1 MSDSSDNYYDTSCV
15 NISSFQSI
23 SSTNEQT
30 IGEIACI
37 CSDQSGNFIYCFA
50 TTSDSNSGYIYKYDL
65 VLKNWIPYFDVSSGV
80 IPFSC
85 ITTNN
90 LGNVV
95 VLCTNNY
102 YQGANIN
109 YQSTIYCSTDGG
121 SNFNFC
127 QGVGPQS
134 NEPNYSN
141 NIIDV
146 TISGLL
152 SNSTNNIICITETE
166 CYLYCM
172 ENIGSTNAEFKNYDV
187 NLTNIT
193 NSNSPFRIF
202 TSVSITN
209 DGKFFA
215 ISSTISTMMPNTN
228 SSTLNV
234 GISGIYIF
242 SNFKSPTE
250 YQCIQFLNNSDYPYS
265 FYVSLSSYT
274 STSTK
279 STTLYDLTVV
289 ASDNYLE
296 TGNENMTI
304 LYESINYNYSLTS
317 YGTGDNTTISS
328 ISNQSYFYDVSGS
341 LIDSYNQFIGF
352 EPSNSGEFQ
361 IAFTPSDLFIT
372 NNYGVS
378 WYQQDINVLE
388 DGETYTSI
396 GVTNY
401 DPSGLLIFY
410 LGTNQGQ
417 IWEIYTDISGVE
429 YQLLDGSNNPI
440 ISAVSNVVQKIK
452 ATYQEIQSALSSHK
466 SLFNFLM
473 IWPYLVRELFKFI
486 MFIATAGAQLEIVA
500 LMFVVTMILRQIYKM
515 VIVFDPVIKNIN
527 LEPSGNIDPSGN
539 SKHHHHLNKFRIFW
553 NLGVIS
559 TKHKIHEWLLNTF
572 GIEELKSLIDTFLE
586 EIEQNID
593 EGNTLQV
600 AIDNIITPII
610 LEFTVKLVDYL
621 QNLLSEFREDIINDI
636 TKLITTLFSDIE
648 QKITRIFDSKLN
660 PKPS

>member
-15 NISSFQSI
+15 NISSFQPI

-65 VLKNWIPYFDVSSGV
+65 VLKNWIPYFDLSSGV

-90 LGNVV
+90 LGNIV
-95 VLCTNNY
+95 VLCTINY
-102 YQGANIN
+102 YQGLNIN

-121 SNFNFC
+121 SSFNYC
-127 QGVGPQS
+127 QGVGASS
-134 NEPNYSN
+134 NESNSSN

-152 SNSTNNIICITETE
+152 ANNTNNIICITESE
-166 CYLYCM
+166 CYLFCM
-172 ENIGSTNAEFKNYDV
+172 ENIGSKSAELKPYDI
-187 NLTNIT
+187 NISNIS
-193 NSNSPFRIF
+193 NSNSANRIF
-202 TSVSITN
+202 TSISITN
-209 DGKFFA
+209 NGKFFA
-215 ISSTISTMMPNTN
+215 LSSTIRNNDTNTN
-228 SSTLNV
+228 STTLNV

-250 YQCIQFLNNSDYPYS
+250 YQCIQVFNNSDYPYS

-279 STTLYDLTVV
+279 STTVYDLTVV
-289 ASDNYLE
+289 ASDNYSE
-296 TGNENMTI
+296 TENENMII
-304 LYESINYNYSLTS
+304 LYETINYNDTLTS
-317 YGTGDNTTISS
+317 YGSSDNDTITS
-328 ISNQSYFYDVSGS
+328 ISNQSDFYDVSGT
-341 LIDSYNQFIGF
+341 LIDSNNQFIGF

-361 IAFTPSDLFIT
+361 IAFTPNDLFIT

-378 WYQQDINVLE
+378 WYQQDINVLQ

-440 ISAVSNVVQKIK
+440 STVENFVQRVKTAYNNVKNAIGNDPN
-452 ATYQEIQSALSSHK
+452 LW
-466 SLFNFLM
+466 NFLM
-473 IWPYLVRELFKFI
+473 ITPYICTLFRFFVVI
-486 MFIATAGAQLEIVA
+486 PSGQAYLEI
-500 LMFVVTMILRQIYKM
+500 LIIILRAIYIL
-515 VIVFDPVIKNIN
+515 IVCFDPALDRVNFNVHKKN
-527 LEPSGNIDPSGN
+527 ST
-539 SKHHHHLNKFRIFW
+539 
-553 NLGVIS
+553 S
-559 TKHKIHEWLLNTF
+559 TKNDDKFVKSLLLWRLGIASCRYKVRKWFLNTF
-572 GIEELKSLIDTFLE
+572 GIEELKSLIDTFVE
-586 EIEQNID
+586 EVEQNME
-593 EGNTLQV
+593 EGDTLKQ
-600 AIDNIITPII
+600 AIGVIIAPII
-610 LEFTVKLVDYL
+610 LQFTIKLVDYL
-621 QNLLSEFREDIINDI
+621 QKILNEVREDIINDI
-636 TKLITTLFSDIE
+636 TKTIMTLFSDIE
-648 QKITRIFDSKLN
+648 QTITRIFDSKL
-660 PKPS
+660 